1 MEPKFINEVNITFE
15 LYKYW
20 AKHPMGKRAVRS
32 RKTGLV
38 LQIILAVCGLFLSLL
53 SIFTR
58 DFFELICGLIF
69 LMIALSRLFILP
81 DKMLKRQYRLILKS
95 QNTASW
101 VRKTIFSDEII
112 CEEGN
117 SVTRY
122 RYSDITG
129 IKEDE
134 HLFYLFYINEDMV
147 IRICKDGFV
156 LGTADAFRDFCNS
169 FINS

>member
-1 MEPKFINEVNITFE
+1 MEPKFINEINITFE

-20 AKHPMGKRAVRS
+20 AKHPMGKSAVRG
-32 RKTGLV
+32 RKRGLI
-38 LQIILAVCGLFLSLL
+38 LRIILAVCGLLLCLL

-58 DFFELICGLIF
+58 DFYELICGLIF
-69 LMIALSRLFILP
+69 LMIALARLFILP

-95 QNTASW
+95 QNTDSL
-101 VRKTIFSDEII
+101 VRKIIFSDEII

-117 SVTRY
+117 STTRY

-129 IKEDE
+129 ITEDE
-134 HLFYLFYINEDMV
+134 HLFYLFYNEDMV
-147 IRICKDGFV
+147 IRVCKDGFV